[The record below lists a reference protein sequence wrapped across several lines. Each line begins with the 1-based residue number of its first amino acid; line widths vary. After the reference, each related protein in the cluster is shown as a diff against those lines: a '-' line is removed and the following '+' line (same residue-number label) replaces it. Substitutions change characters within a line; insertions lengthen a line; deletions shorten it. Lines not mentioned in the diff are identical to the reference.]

1 MEKVELFGQ
10 PNAHTYTHYSK
21 IPNLSLPA
29 ASHLPLSIHRVF
41 SHECESAFISLISSL
56 VLYFKFYTSD
66 IIRYLSFS
74 V

>member
-29 ASHLPLSIHRVF
+29 TSHLPLSNHRVF
-41 SHECESAFISLISSL
+41 SHECESAFIS
-56 VLYFKFYTSD
+56 
-66 IIRYLSFS
+66 
-74 V
+74 